1 MNTSVLR
8 AAETNTASIK
18 RGILHSISQDGWLIV
33 EIPHPSKQLLKCYWL
48 ETSDPHPIHL
58 AQGDEV
64 LVAISPEPQERP
76 CILGR
81 VKRYPSSHEQAEEK
95 QDRNPENLVLKADQQ
110 IVLSCGDSTITLRHD
125 GKVLITGVDVVS
137 RAART
142 QRIKGGSVQ
151 IN

>member
-1 MNTSVLR
+1 MNPSILN
-8 AAETNTASIK
+8 AIENNIASLK
-18 RGILHSISQDGWLIV
+18 RGILRSITKDGWLVV
-33 EIPHPSKQLLKCYWL
+33 ELQTRSKELLKCHWL
-48 ETSDPHPIHL
+48 ENGERHSIRL
-58 AQGDEV
+58 ARGDDV

-76 CILGR
+76 CVLGR
-81 VKRYPSSHEQAEEK
+81 VGRYASSHEQGEEK
-95 QDRNPENLVLKADQQ
+95 QDRNPESLVLKADQQ